1 MKVVGGGK
9 ETWDPPLLSSPR
21 ETEEVTCLLQRSLG
35 DDGRDDVKRVG
46 YSLTY
51 DDAIFH
57 WSYKVIQGN
66 WKDTFFIQP
75 SLFLYSFRSFSSRE
89 RERERESEIL
99 FRISREFPSFEKRD
113 NCLISY
119 SNRFANRTDWELF
132 KTCFGKNVS
141 TLKKKRRKRKTLS
154 YFRFLEKGWAA
165 RSMLKTRLTV
175 KTVRAITNGI
185 KIKVIFS
192 WNTGSCYI
200 RL

>member
-66 WKDTFFIQP
+66 WKDTFFIQSSLSLSLSILFVP
-75 SLFLYSFRSFSSRE
+75 SRREKE
-89 RERERESEIL
+89 RERVKYCLEYRGNFLRSRRETIAW
-99 FRISREFPSFEKRD
+99 FPIRTDSRTEPIE
-113 NCLISY
+113 NCLKLV
-119 SNRFANRTDWELF
+119 W
-132 KTCFGKNVS
+132 
-141 TLKKKRRKRKTLS
+141 TLKKKKRRKRKKLS

>member
-89 RERERESEIL
+89 RERESEIL

-132 KTCFGKNVS
+132 KTCLDS
-141 TLKKKRRKRKTLS
+141 EKKKRRKRKTLS

>member
-66 WKDTFFIQP
+66 WKDTFFIQSSLSLSLSILFVP
-75 SLFLYSFRSFSSRE
+75 SRREKE
-89 RERERESEIL
+89 RERVKYCLEYRGNFLRSRRETIAW
-99 FRISREFPSFEKRD
+99 FPIRTDSRTEPIE
-113 NCLISY
+113 NCLKLVWT
-119 SNRFANRTDWELF
+119 R
-132 KTCFGKNVS
+132 K
-141 TLKKKRRKRKTLS
+141 KKKRRKRKTLS